1 MESGDRGGECYRLG
15 VDSDVVLDARGLR
28 RTFGS
33 VTAVEG
39 LDLRVHAGEVVG
51 LLGHNG
57 AGKTTTV
64 RLLNGLLKPDR
75 GTAKVLGMDPWKQ
88 GPEVRARTGVLTE
101 VPALDG
107 RLSAHETLWHHGA
120 VHGVRDLGAR
130 SAGIL
135 ERLGLRGREH
145 EPVARFSK
153 GMAQRLALARAFL
166 CSPDLLFLDEPV
178 ASLDPVGAGEV
189 HDLILEWVREQ
200 RRSVVLCTHNLVEAE
215 RLCDRVFV
223 LEQGRVLAEG
233 SVADLAASATQQ
245 TTVSLDVLAADREA
259 AEAALAGAGVE
270 LQGVRAHR
278 SLEDVY
284 FSLHGRER

>member
-1 MESGDRGGECYRLG
+1 MN
-15 VDSDVVLDARGLR
+15 SDVVLDARGLT
-28 RTFGS
+28 RTFGP

-39 LDLRVHAGEVVG
+39 LDLKVRAGEVVG

-57 AGKTTTV
+57 AGKTTAV
-64 RLLNGLLKPDR
+64 RLLNGLLEPDA
-75 GTAKVLGMDPWKQ
+75 GTATVLGMDPWRE

-101 VPALDG
+101 GPALDG
-107 RLSAHETLWHHGA
+107 RLTAHETLWHHGR
-120 VHGVRDLGAR
+120 VHGLTGLGAR
-130 SAGIL
+130 IAHIL
-135 ERLGLRGREH
+135 ARLGLSGREH

-200 RRSVVLCTHNLVEAE
+200 GRSVVLCTHNLVEAE
-215 RLCDRVFV
+215 RLCDRVVV

-233 SVADLAASATQQ
+233 SVSELAAAAAHP
-245 TTVSLDVLAADREA
+245 TTVSFDVLAADRVA
-259 AEAALAGAGVE
+259 AEAALAEAGVQV
-270 LQGVRAHR
+270 QGVRAHR

-284 FSLHGRER
+284 FSLHGRDR